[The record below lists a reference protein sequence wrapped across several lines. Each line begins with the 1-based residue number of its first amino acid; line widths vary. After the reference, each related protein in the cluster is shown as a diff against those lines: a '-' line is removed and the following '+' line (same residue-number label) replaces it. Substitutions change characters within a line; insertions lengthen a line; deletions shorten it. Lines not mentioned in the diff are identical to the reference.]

1 MNESVRAGKTGRW
14 RELIQRFIQAR
25 LQAKLEKLSEDDPKR
40 PDLIAQYQV
49 ETWLEDAARRVKQI
63 QAVTHALKPIHP
75 DARGTNLYV
84 DPTALPALTQ
94 LSSHVLHDNFAS
106 DVVGNAAALDVYKFL
121 RLERDGC
128 SILDRLQADDPAVLA
143 AFCSDLEQAREWQE
157 AFLGLLQDNGQ
168 ATASH
173 VLAKQL
179 YCLVGEDACDDA
191 HYHLLAP
198 LFPTSLVHAVHA
210 VLQEDRF
217 GEQMKQARQAQRD
230 KVMHEH
236 AVRWYP
242 NLAVRKLGG
251 TKPQN
256 ISQLNSERGGV
267 NYLLSSLPPTWSSR
281 SVPSPWAV
289 ESIFDSLFMQRREVR
304 QQVGGLRRFLHSQPK
319 PIKETR
325 DRVDDH
331 LARLIDELVSFAAEL
346 RMAWPAGW
354 TADNRCQLNRE
365 EQLWLDT
372 ERVRQDDLFS
382 SEDDQAFRA
391 EWYWMDWPDQ
401 IGQRFARWING
412 RLGDTLPVG
421 DVEYF
426 HWKKEL
432 LIDQAHW
439 ASHLRTLRQQNNA
452 PLYISGRKG
461 GI

>member
-1 MNESVRAGKTGRW
+1 MNESIRAGETGGW
-14 RELIQRFIQAR
+14 RALIQRFIQAR
-25 LQAKLEKLSEDDPKR
+25 LAAKLEKMAEDDPKR

-49 ETWLEDAARRVKQI
+49 ETWLADAARRVKQI
-63 QAVTHALKPIHP
+63 QAVTHSLKPVHP

-84 DPTALPALTQ
+84 DPSALAASPQ

-121 RLERDGC
+121 RLELDGL

-143 AFCSDLEQAREWQE
+143 AFCSDLEQAREWRD
-157 AFLGLLQDNGQ
+157 AFLGLLQDNGKSMS
-168 ATASH
+168 SH

-179 YCLVGEDACDDA
+179 YWLVGEDCRDDA
-191 HYHLLAP
+191 QYHLLAP

-217 GEQMKQARQAQRD
+217 GEQIKQARQAQRD

-242 NLAVRKLGG
+242 DLAVRKLGG

-267 NYLLSSLPPTWSSR
+267 NYLLSSLPPRWTSR
-281 SVPSPWAV
+281 SAPSPWGV
-289 ESIFDSLFMQRREVR
+289 ESIFDSLLMQRREVR
-304 QQVGGLRRFLHSQPK
+304 QQVGGLRRFLQSQPK
-319 PIKETR
+319 PIQETR
-325 DRVDDH
+325 DRVDDY

-346 RMAWPAGW
+346 RVAWPAGW
-354 TADNRCQLNRE
+354 TAQSGCLLARE
-365 EQLWLDT
+365 EQLWLDI
-372 ERVRQDDLFS
+372 ERVRQEEVFRT
-382 SEDDQAFRA
+382 EADQQFRA
-391 EWYWMDWPDQ
+391 EWFWMDWPDQ

-412 RLGDTLPVG
+412 RLDGYLPTG
-421 DVEYF
+421 DVEYR

-432 LIDQAHW
+432 LIDQTYW
-439 ASHLRTLRQQNNA
+439 ADQLRTLRRQA
-452 PLYISGRKG
+452 SLSKTSMKEPV
-461 GI
+461 

>member
-1 MNESVRAGKTGRW
+1 VNEALDAGKAGQW
-14 RELIQRFIQAR
+14 RELIQSFIQAR
-25 LQAKLEKLSEDDPKR
+25 LEAKLEKMAEDDPKR
-40 PDLIAQYQV
+40 PDLIAQYKV
-49 ETWLEDAARRVKQI
+49 ETWLADAARRVKQI

-84 DPTALPALTQ
+84 DPTALPALAQ
-94 LSSHVLHDNFAS
+94 LGSHVLNEKFAS

-121 RLERDGC
+121 RLELDGL
-128 SILDRLQADDPAVLA
+128 SILDRLQADDPAMLA
-143 AFCSDLEQAREWQE
+143 ALGSDTDQAREWRG

-168 ATASH
+168 SISSH

-179 YCLVGEDACDDA
+179 YWLVGEDCHDDA
-191 HYHLLAP
+191 QYHLLAP

-217 GEQMKQARQAQRD
+217 GDQMKQARQAQRD

-242 NLAVRKLGG
+242 DLAVRKLGG

-267 NYLLSSLPPTWSSR
+267 NYLLSSLPPRWTSR
-281 SVPSPWAV
+281 SSPSPWGV
-289 ESIFDSLFMQRREVR
+289 ESIFDSLLMQRREVL
-304 QQVGGLRRFLHSQPK
+304 QQVGGLRRFLQSQPK
-319 PIKETR
+319 SIKETR
-325 DRVDDH
+325 DRVDDY

-346 RMAWPAGW
+346 RTAWPAGW
-354 TADNRCQLNRE
+354 TADSRCQLARE
-365 EQLWLDT
+365 EQLWLDI
-372 ERVRQDDLFS
+372 ERVRQEEVFS
-382 SEDDQAFRA
+382 TEADQGFRA

-412 RLGDTLPVG
+412 RLDGCLPVG
-421 DVEYF
+421 DVEYL

-432 LIDQAHW
+432 LVDQTHW
-439 ASHLRTLRQQNNA
+439 ADQLQTLRRQV
-452 PLYISGRKG
+452 PLSKTRMKEEA
-461 GI
+461 